1 MTSDELQEEIN
12 IEIELIEGVLQ
23 EISSLRKD
31 VADREPT
38 IREKAAAAAF
48 LAQFYGGIENILK
61 RINKFYSIP
70 LPTGDTWHMDL
81 FKRFCAPSYD
91 PLPELFESLSSALAP
106 FRRFRHVVYHSYG
119 FQLEW
124 GRMNEGIVKIENVWM
139 SFKTN
144 LFNYLKNINQSKK
157 EKENWDSN

>member
-23 EISSLRKD
+23 EISLLRKD

-38 IREKAAAAAF
+38 TREKTAAAAF

-61 RINKFYSIP
+61 RINKFHSIP
-70 LPTGDTWHMDL
+70 LPIGDTWHMDL
-81 FKRFCAPSYD
+81 FKRFCAPSCD
-91 PLPELFESLSSALAP
+91 PLPALFDESLSSALAP

-124 GRMNEGIVKIENVWM
+124 GRMKEGIVNIENVWM
-139 SFKTN
+139 RFKAN
-144 LFNYLKNINQSKK
+144 LFNYLKNL
-157 EKENWDSN
+157 